1 MLVKVLGP
9 GCAKCQRLY
18 TEAQRA
24 VTESGLDITLEKVE
38 DVQAFVGYGI
48 MMTPALVID
57 EEVKASGRVP
67 PASEIAG
74 WLHEAVGR

>member
-1 MLVKVLGP
+1 MQVKVLGP

-18 TEAQRA
+18 AEAQRA
-24 VTESGLDITLEKVE
+24 VAESGLDVTLEKVE

-48 MMTPALVID
+48 MMTPAIVVD

-74 WLHEAVGR
+74 WLHEAAAR